1 MAAPAENQFWK
12 QRSKHGRDKIFSTPE
27 ILWAA
32 ACEYFEW
39 CDANPWQQQNWVG
52 KDGDEVVRKLI
63 RPYTLS
69 GFCVFIDCEERS
81 LRNYGTKEE
90 YKDFFPVVTRIEQI
104 TRTQKFEG
112 AAVGIFNANI
122 IARDLGLSDS
132 NVLKGDK
139 DNPIQHDHKFKIT
152 LNLNK

>member
-1 MAAPAENQFWK
+1 MAAPEGNSFWK
-12 QRSKHGRDKIFSTPE
+12 QRSKHGRDKIFTTPE
-27 ILWAA
+27 ILWEA

-39 CDANPWQQQNWVG
+39 CEDNPWHQQNWVG

-69 GFCVFIDCEERS
+69 GFCVFIDCEERTF
-81 LRNYGTKEE
+81 RNYSLKEE

-104 TRTQKFEG
+104 IKTRKFEG
-112 AAVGIFNANI
+112 AAVGLFNANI

-132 NVLKGDK
+132 NIMKGDK
-139 DNPIQHDHKFKIT
+139 DNPIETKFDIT